1 MTKRPLIID
10 TDTGCGFVHAAML
23 VSGCG
28 LFEIQGICTVF
39 GSAPAGEA
47 AVHAAW
53 LRDICGI
60 ECPVIPGAQR
70 PLLVRR
76 GGAAAPDGCSAIEQF
91 DRESTFSA
99 ETGELPWEFIYRK
112 AVESDGEAELFCT
125 GPLSN
130 IAIAVIRHRDLP
142 KYIKRITIA
151 AGASKAGNATAYA
164 EYNVY
169 SDPHAFKCVLDA
181 GFRQIDLVD
190 LQFCGSAYL
199 DDADAERLAGTAGSN
214 PWKDILASCERERIA
229 RSGLNGL
236 LPEDEDVRRTF
247 WHDAAAAFVLSIPA
261 AISASNVYTMVELR
275 SDISSGRTLFDFGR
289 RFTDD
294 PNVRLAIY
302 TSRDMFAD
310 FYFRCLRTYDRRDAE

>member
-28 LFEIQGICTVF
+28 LFEIQGISTVF
-39 GSAPAGEA
+39 GSASAGQA

-53 LRDICGI
+53 IRDLCGMD
-60 ECPVIPGAQR
+60 CPVIPGAER

-76 GGAAAPDGCSAIEQF
+76 SGIVPPCGCSAIEAL
-91 DRESTFSA
+91 ESGYSFSA
-99 ETGELPWEFIYRK
+99 EGSELPWDFIYRK
-112 AVESDGEAELFCT
+112 AVESGGEAELFCT
-125 GPLSN
+125 GPLTN

-142 KYIKRITIA
+142 RYIKRITVA

-190 LQFCGSAYL
+190 LQFCETAYL
-199 DDADAERLAGTAGSN
+199 DDEDAERLLQMTGSN
-214 PWKDILASCERERIA
+214 PWKSILENCEKERA
-229 RSGLNGL
+229 DRAHPNAL
-236 LPEDEDVRRTF
+236 LGADEEAGRTC

-261 AISASNVYTMVELR
+261 AISVSNVYTMVELR

-294 PNVRLAIY
+294 PNVRLAVY

-310 FYFRCLRTYDRRDAE
+310 FYFRCLRTYDGRSAE